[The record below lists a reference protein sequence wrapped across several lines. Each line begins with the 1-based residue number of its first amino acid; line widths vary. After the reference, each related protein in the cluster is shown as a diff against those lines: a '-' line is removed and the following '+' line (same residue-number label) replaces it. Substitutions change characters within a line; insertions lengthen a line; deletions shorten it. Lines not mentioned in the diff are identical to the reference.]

1 MNELIKCIEYGWCQP
16 INKNSIVKKYN
27 VTGNYRTVEQYD
39 DGCQKEVN
47 DMLEHGVLIRSQG
60 YTPGIVNPLGAVVK
74 NSDKLRAKTLVGI
87 NVVDQRSLTEASTK
101 LVDE

>member
-1 MNELIKCIEYGWCQP
+1 
-16 INKNSIVKKYN
+16 
-27 VTGNYRTVEQYD
+27 
-39 DGCQKEVN
+39 
-47 DMLEHGVLIRSQG
+47 MLEHGVLIRSQG

-101 LVDE
+101 LVDKGYNKIKTRITTDMTATGVNGACISPPFSYPSFSDGINIIERNA